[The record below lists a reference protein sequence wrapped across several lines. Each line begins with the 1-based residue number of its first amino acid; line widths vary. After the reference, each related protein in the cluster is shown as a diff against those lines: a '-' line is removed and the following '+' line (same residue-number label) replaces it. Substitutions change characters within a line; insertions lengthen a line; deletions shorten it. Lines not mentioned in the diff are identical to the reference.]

1 MLIEVSHLKG
11 LPVASMSDEI
21 KIGTIDDTL
30 IHPDTGEVIGFLVK
44 TPGWFGTKLA
54 LSSRDVTAY
63 AAEAILVH
71 SADCLVSPDDI
82 QPFKTIAKRNNRWLN
97 KLVET
102 EAGEKLGK
110 VKDIVVETDL
120 ERLAKIHVGSMFG
133 PDRILSRDDIVKVTP
148 RKILV
153 QASIADKK
161 EIVVAVPEV
170 AA

>member
-1 MLIEVSHLKG
+1 MLIEVSRLKG

-21 KIGTIDDTL
+21 RIGTIDDTL
-30 IHPDTGEVIGFLVK
+30 IHPDTGEIIGFWVK

-71 SADCLVSPDDI
+71 SADSLVAPEDI
-82 QPFKTIAKRNNRWLN
+82 QPFKTIAKRNNRWLG
-97 KLVET
+97 KAVET

-110 VKDIVVETDL
+110 VTDIVIETDL
-120 ERLAKIHVGSMFG
+120 ERLAKIHVGSLFG

-148 RKILV
+148 AKIIV
-153 QASIADKK
+153 QTSIADKA
-161 EIVVAVPEV
+161 VPAVVPEV